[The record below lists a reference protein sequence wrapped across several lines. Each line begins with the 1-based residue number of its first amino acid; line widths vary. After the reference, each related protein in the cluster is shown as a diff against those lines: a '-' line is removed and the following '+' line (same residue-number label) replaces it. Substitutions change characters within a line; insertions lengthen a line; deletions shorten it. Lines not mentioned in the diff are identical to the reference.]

1 MKYDELLSIQQKH
14 YWQLSQ
20 SAIVQYTIHS
30 FSLLFNKVMIE
41 WLLNKGYNA
50 QKWMLVRKLLKLDK
64 SQ

>member
-1 MKYDELLSIQQKH
+1 MKYDELLSIQQKR

-30 FSLLFNKVMIE
+30 FSLSFTIKL
-41 WLLNKGYNA
+41 WLNKDYNV
-50 QKWMLVRKLLKLDK
+50 QKWMLVRKLLNIDK